1 MSQKEF
7 LEGKR
12 EKENG
17 FEVATA
23 CWLHKE
29 ISYFGLIMCK

>member
-7 LEGKR
+7 LEGKKK

-23 CWLHKE
+23 CLLAAQ
-29 ISYFGLIMCK
+29 IN